1 MWVIKEFTL
10 ENVPEGDNEE
20 PDLTLSPMVNF
31 KTKMWRRISLERSS
45 VRPLLERSSESP
57 LSPLNKEWDYH
68 LLPLRRVFGE
78 ANWVAAQEFSTVKEA
93 QRAGAWFQPWESRTW
108 EAVWLAA
115 LMTRGWRNMAAT
127 LGLAYPSQSVEAK
140 TMRCFHGPIVVRR
153 QEWATPGLVLGL
165 DLYGCLRGNMT
176 SWGRI
181 GGGPLG
187 SQGLRQCKRWGPWR
201 ASNNALSGLEK
212 RPTYHT
218 ISHTKGFL
226 SPLLSFHLQPQ
237 ESMVKRKILT
247 CAS

>member
-1 MWVIKEFTL
+1 MKNQTW
-10 ENVPEGDNEE
+10 
-20 PDLTLSPMVNF
+20 LSPPWWTSRQRCEGGF
-31 KTKMWRRISLERSS
+31 LWKDLPSDPFWKD
-45 VRPLLERSSESP
+45 LLRAPSP
-57 LSPLNKEWDYH
+57 HETEWDYH
-68 LLPLRRVFGE
+68 LLPLRRVCGE
-78 ANWVAAQEFSTVKEA
+78 ANRVAAQEFSKVKEA

-201 ASNNALSGLEK
+201 AS
-212 RPTYHT
+212 
-218 ISHTKGFL
+218 
-226 SPLLSFHLQPQ
+226 Q
-237 ESMVKRKILT
+237 
-247 CAS
+247 